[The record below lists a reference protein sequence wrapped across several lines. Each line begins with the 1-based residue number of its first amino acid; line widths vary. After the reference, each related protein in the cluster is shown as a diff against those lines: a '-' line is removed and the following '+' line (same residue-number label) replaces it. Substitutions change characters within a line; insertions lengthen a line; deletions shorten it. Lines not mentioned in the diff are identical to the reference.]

1 MVNLCDIYL
10 WIAALNFM
18 NGVYLMSFIGSLVII
33 LLSTTLAGHVTARV
47 GVPAVLGQLLIGII
61 IGPGVLN
68 FIHSTELIEQFAEI
82 GVILL
87 MFMAG
92 IESDMKQLRK
102 YFRPALLVAL
112 SGVLLPVILMGTA
125 SLLFGYH
132 LQESL
137 FIGVVFSAT
146 SVSISVAVM
155 REFKAL
161 NGKEG
166 TTVLGAAVAD
176 DILGVLLL
184 SLMIALVGNS
194 GTANHGSSNNILVQL
209 VFQGIFFAGVF
220 LLVRWIAPSI
230 MNLSSKLLIPTSR
243 TISAVIIC
251 LSMAYLA
258 EFVGLS
264 GAIGAFFA
272 GIAVGQTPTKE
283 IVSTNIEPI
292 SNAIFV
298 PVFFVSI
305 GLSVSFNN
313 FLTSLPFIVTM
324 TILAVITKW
333 FGGELG
339 ALLAG
344 FDRNSGRVIGTG
356 MIARGEMALI
366 TAQIGFNAHL
376 LDKALYMDIIFVIVI
391 ATLLAPLLL
400 RWSLKKLN
408 QIN

>member
-1 MVNLCDIYL
+1 
-10 WIAALNFM
+10 
-18 NGVYLMSFIGSLVII
+18 MSFIGSLVII
-33 LLSTTLAGHVTARV
+33 LLFTTLAGHLTARV
-47 GVPAVLGQLLIGII
+47 GIPAVLGQLLIGII

-68 FIHSTELIEQFAEI
+68 IIHPTDLIEQFAEI

-92 IESDMKQLRK
+92 IESDMQQLKK
-102 YFRPALLVAL
+102 YFKPALAVAL
-112 SGVLLPVILMGTA
+112 SGVLLPVIVMGTA
-125 SLLFGYH
+125 SFCFGYH
-132 LQESL
+132 FQEAL

-146 SVSISVAVM
+146 SVSISVVVL

-161 NGKEG
+161 NSKEG
-166 TTVLGAAVAD
+166 ATVLGAAVAD

-184 SLMIALVGNS
+184 SLMIAIVGSNS
-194 GTANHGSSNNILVQL
+194 GTGSQESPNNILLQL
-209 VFQGIFFAGVF
+209 VLQGLFFAGVF

-230 MNLSSKLLIPTSR
+230 MYLSTKLLISTSR
-243 TISAVIIC
+243 TISAMIIC
-251 LSMAYLA
+251 LLMAYIA
-258 EFVGLS
+258 EVVGLS

-272 GIAVGQTPTKE
+272 GIAVGQTPTKK
-283 IVSTNIEPI
+283 IVNTNIEPI

-313 FLTSLPFIVTM
+313 FLVSLPFIVIM
-324 TILAVITKW
+324 TILAILTKW
-333 FGGELG
+333 LGGEMGSLI
-339 ALLAG
+339 AG
-344 FDRNSGRVIGTG
+344 FDRDSGRVIGTG

-376 LDKALYMDIIFVIVI
+376 LDKNLYIDIIFVIVI

-400 RWSLKKLN
+400 RWSLRKLAK
-408 QIN
+408 I

>member
-18 NGVYLMSFIGSLVII
+18 NGVYLMSFIGSLVVI
-33 LLSTTLAGHVTARV
+33 LIATTIAGHLAARA
-47 GVPAVLGQLLIGII
+47 GIPAVLGQLLIGII

-68 FIHSTELIEQFAEI
+68 LIRSTELIEQFAEI

-92 IESDMKQLRK
+92 IESDIQQLKK
-102 YFRPALLVAL
+102 YFKPALSVAV
-112 SGVLLPVILMGTA
+112 SGVLLPVIAMGSA

-132 LQESL
+132 FQEAL

-146 SVSISVAVM
+146 SVSISVVVL

-166 TTVLGAAVAD
+166 ATVLGAAVAD

-184 SLMIALVGNS
+184 SLMITLVGSS
-194 GTANHGSSNNILVQL
+194 GVTGHGSSNNILAQL
-209 VFQGIFFAGVF
+209 IFQGLFFAGVF
-220 LLVRWIAPSI
+220 LLVRWIAPAI
-230 MNLSSKLLIPTSR
+230 MYLSNKLLIPTSK
-243 TISAVIIC
+243 TISAMIIC
-251 LSMAYLA
+251 LSMAYIA
-258 EFVGLS
+258 ELVDLS

-272 GIAVGQTPTKE
+272 GIAVGQTPTKK
-283 IVSTNIEPI
+283 IVDTNIEPI
-292 SNAIFV
+292 SNTLFV

-313 FLTSLPFIVTM
+313 FLTSLPFITIM
-324 TILAVITKW
+324 TILAILTKW
-333 FGGELG
+333 LGGELG
-339 ALLAG
+339 SILAG
-344 FDRNSGRVIGTG
+344 FDRNSGRVVGTG
-356 MIARGEMALI
+356 IIARGEMALI

-376 LDKALYMDIIFVIVI
+376 LDKSLYVDIIFIIVI

-400 RWSLKKLN
+400 RWSLKRLHKA
-408 QIN
+408 I

>member
-1 MVNLCDIYL
+1 MLILIITVYKLLYFSDL
-10 WIAALNFM
+10 
-18 NGVYLMSFIGSLVII
+18 NGVYLMSFIGSLVVI
-33 LLSTTLAGHVTARV
+33 LIATTLAGHLAARA
-47 GVPAVLGQLLIGII
+47 GIPAVLGQLLIGII

-68 FIHSTELIEQFAEI
+68 LIRSTELIEQFAEI

-92 IESDMKQLRK
+92 IESDIQQLKK
-102 YFRPALLVAL
+102 YFKPALLVAV
-112 SGVLLPVILMGTA
+112 SGVLLPVIAMGSA
-125 SLLFGYH
+125 SLWFGYH
-132 LQESL
+132 FQEAL

-146 SVSISVAVM
+146 SVSISVVVL

-166 TTVLGAAVAD
+166 ATVLGAAVAD

-184 SLMIALVGNS
+184 SLMITLIGSSGVTGHGN
-194 GTANHGSSNNILVQL
+194 SNNILAQL
-209 VFQGIFFAGVF
+209 VFQGLFFAGVF
-220 LLVRWIAPSI
+220 LLVRWIAPAI
-230 MNLSSKLLIPTSR
+230 MYLSNKLLIPTSN
-243 TISAVIIC
+243 TISAMIIC

-258 EFVGLS
+258 ELVGLS

-272 GIAVGQTPTKE
+272 GIAVGQTPTKK
-283 IVSTNIEPI
+283 IVDTNIEPI
-292 SNAIFV
+292 SNTLFV

-313 FLTSLPFIVTM
+313 FLTSLPFITIM
-324 TILAVITKW
+324 TILAILTKW
-333 FGGELG
+333 LGGELG
-339 ALLAG
+339 SILAG
-344 FDRNSGRVIGTG
+344 FDRNSGRVVGTG

-376 LDKALYMDIIFVIVI
+376 LDKSLYVDIIFTIVI

-400 RWSLKKLN
+400 RWSLKRLHKA
-408 QIN
+408 I

>member
-1 MVNLCDIYL
+1 
-10 WIAALNFM
+10 
-18 NGVYLMSFIGSLVII
+18 MSFIGSLVII
-33 LLSTTLAGHVTARV
+33 LLFTTLAGHLTARV
-47 GVPAVLGQLLIGII
+47 GIPAVLGQLLIGII

-68 FIHSTELIEQFAEI
+68 IIHPTDLIEQFAEI

-92 IESDMKQLRK
+92 IESDMQQLKK
-102 YFRPALLVAL
+102 YFKPALAVAL
-112 SGVLLPVILMGTA
+112 SGVLLPVIVMGTA
-125 SLLFGYH
+125 SFCFGYH
-132 LQESL
+132 FQEAL

-146 SVSISVAVM
+146 SVSISVVVL

-161 NGKEG
+161 NSKEG
-166 TTVLGAAVAD
+166 ATVLGAAVAD

-184 SLMIALVGNS
+184 SLMIAIVGSNS
-194 GTANHGSSNNILVQL
+194 GTGGQESPNNILLQL
-209 VFQGIFFAGVF
+209 VLQGLFFAGVF

-230 MNLSSKLLIPTSR
+230 MYLSTKLLIPTSR
-243 TISAVIIC
+243 TISAMIIC
-251 LSMAYLA
+251 LSMAYIA
-258 EFVGLS
+258 EVVGLS

-272 GIAVGQTPTKE
+272 GIAVGQTPTKK
-283 IVSTNIEPI
+283 IVNTNIEPI

-313 FLTSLPFIVTM
+313 FLVSLPFIVIM
-324 TILAVITKW
+324 TILAILTKW
-333 FGGELG
+333 LGGEMGSLI
-339 ALLAG
+339 AG
-344 FDRNSGRVIGTG
+344 FDRDSGRVIGTG

-376 LDKALYMDIIFVIVI
+376 LDKNLYIDIIFVIVI

-400 RWSLKKLN
+400 RWSLRKLAK
-408 QIN
+408 I

>member
-1 MVNLCDIYL
+1 
-10 WIAALNFM
+10 
-18 NGVYLMSFIGSLVII
+18 MSFIGSLVII
-33 LLSTTLAGHVTARV
+33 LLFTTLAGHLTARV
-47 GVPAVLGQLLIGII
+47 GIPAVLGQLLIGII

-68 FIHSTELIEQFAEI
+68 IIHPTDLIEQFAEI

-92 IESDMKQLRK
+92 IESNMQQLKK
-102 YFRPALLVAL
+102 YFKPALAVAL
-112 SGVLLPVILMGTA
+112 SGVLLPVIVMGTA
-125 SLLFGYH
+125 SFCFGYH
-132 LQESL
+132 FQEAL

-146 SVSISVAVM
+146 SVSISVVVL

-161 NGKEG
+161 NSKEG
-166 TTVLGAAVAD
+166 ATVLGAAVAD

-184 SLMIALVGNS
+184 SLMIAIVGSNS
-194 GTANHGSSNNILVQL
+194 GTGGQESPKNILLQL
-209 VFQGIFFAGVF
+209 VLQGLFFAGVF

-230 MNLSSKLLIPTSR
+230 MYLSTKLLIPTSR
-243 TISAVIIC
+243 TISAMIIC
-251 LSMAYLA
+251 LSMAYIA
-258 EFVGLS
+258 EVVGLS

-272 GIAVGQTPTKE
+272 GIAVGQTPTKK
-283 IVSTNIEPI
+283 IVNTNIEPI

-313 FLTSLPFIVTM
+313 FLVSLPFIVIM
-324 TILAVITKW
+324 TTLAILTKW
-333 FGGELG
+333 LGGEMGSLV
-339 ALLAG
+339 AG

-376 LDKALYMDIIFVIVI
+376 LDKNLYIDIIFVIVI

-400 RWSLKKLN
+400 RWSLRKLAK
-408 QIN
+408 I

>member
-1 MVNLCDIYL
+1 
-10 WIAALNFM
+10 
-18 NGVYLMSFIGSLVII
+18 MSFIGSLVII
-33 LLSTTLAGHVTARV
+33 LLFTTLAGHLTARV
-47 GVPAVLGQLLIGII
+47 GIPAVLGQLLIGII

-68 FIHSTELIEQFAEI
+68 IIHPTDLIEQFAEI

-92 IESDMKQLRK
+92 IESDMQQLKK
-102 YFRPALLVAL
+102 YFKPALAVAL
-112 SGVLLPVILMGTA
+112 SGVLLPVIVMGTA
-125 SLLFGYH
+125 SFCFGYH
-132 LQESL
+132 FQEAL

-146 SVSISVAVM
+146 SVSISVVVL

-161 NGKEG
+161 NSKEG
-166 TTVLGAAVAD
+166 ATVLGAAVAD

-184 SLMIALVGNS
+184 SLMIAIVGSNS
-194 GTANHGSSNNILVQL
+194 GTGSQESPNNILLQL
-209 VFQGIFFAGVF
+209 VLQGLFFAGVF

-230 MNLSSKLLIPTSR
+230 MYLSTKLLIPTSR
-243 TISAVIIC
+243 TISAMIIC
-251 LSMAYLA
+251 LSMAYIA
-258 EFVGLS
+258 EVVGLS

-272 GIAVGQTPTKE
+272 GIAVGQTPTKK
-283 IVSTNIEPI
+283 IVNTNIEPI

-313 FLTSLPFIVTM
+313 FLVSLPFIVIM
-324 TILAVITKW
+324 TILAILTKW
-333 FGGELG
+333 LGGEMGSLI
-339 ALLAG
+339 AG
-344 FDRNSGRVIGTG
+344 FDRDSGRVIGTG

-376 LDKALYMDIIFVIVI
+376 LDKNLYIDIIFVIVI

-400 RWSLKKLN
+400 RWSLRKLAK
-408 QIN
+408 I

>member
-1 MVNLCDIYL
+1 
-10 WIAALNFM
+10 
-18 NGVYLMSFIGSLVII
+18 MSFIGSLVII
-33 LLSTTLAGHVTARV
+33 LLFTTLAGHLAARA
-47 GVPAVLGQLLIGII
+47 GIPAVLGQLLIGII
-61 IGPGVLN
+61 IGPGILN
-68 FIHSTELIEQFAEI
+68 FIHSTDLIEQFAEI

-92 IESDMKQLRK
+92 IESDMQQLKK
-102 YFRPALLVAL
+102 YLKPALSVAL
-112 SGVLLPVILMGTA
+112 IGVLLPVIVMGTT

-132 LQESL
+132 LQEAL

-146 SVSISVAVM
+146 SVSISVVVL
-155 REFKAL
+155 REFKVL
-161 NGKEG
+161 KGKEG
-166 TTVLGAAVAD
+166 ATVLGAAVAD

-184 SLMIALVGNS
+184 SFMIAIVGNTGGVAGNES
-194 GTANHGSSNNILVQL
+194 SSNMLIQL
-209 VFQGIFFAGVF
+209 IFQGVFFAGVF
-220 LLVRWIAPSI
+220 LLVRWIAPGI
-230 MNLSSKLLIPTSR
+230 MYLSNKLLVPTGK
-243 TISAVIIC
+243 TISAMIIC

-258 EFVGLS
+258 ERVGLS

-272 GIAVGQTPTKE
+272 GIAVGQTPTKKT
-283 IVSTNIEPI
+283 VSNNIEPI

-305 GLSVSFNN
+305 GLGISFNN
-313 FLTSLPFIVTM
+313 FLASLPFIIIM
-324 TILAVITKW
+324 TTLAILTKW
-333 FGGELG
+333 LGGELG

-344 FDRNSGRVIGTG
+344 FDRKSGRVVGTG

-376 LDKALYMDIIFVIVI
+376 LDKALYVDIIFVIVV

-408 QIN
+408 ETN

>member
-1 MVNLCDIYL
+1 
-10 WIAALNFM
+10 
-18 NGVYLMSFIGSLVII
+18 MSFIGSLVII
-33 LLSTTLAGHVTARV
+33 LLFTTLAGHLTARV
-47 GVPAVLGQLLIGII
+47 GIPAVLGQLLIGII

-68 FIHSTELIEQFAEI
+68 IIHPTDLIEQFAEI

-92 IESDMKQLRK
+92 IESDMQQLKK
-102 YFRPALLVAL
+102 YFKPALAVAL
-112 SGVLLPVILMGTA
+112 SGVLLPVIVMGTA
-125 SLLFGYH
+125 SFCFGYH
-132 LQESL
+132 FQEAL

-146 SVSISVAVM
+146 SVSISVVVL

-161 NGKEG
+161 NSKEG
-166 TTVLGAAVAD
+166 ATVLGAAVAD

-184 SLMIALVGNS
+184 SLMIAIVGSNS
-194 GTANHGSSNNILVQL
+194 GTGGQESPKNILLQL
-209 VFQGIFFAGVF
+209 VLQGLFFAGVF

-230 MNLSSKLLIPTSR
+230 MYLSTKLLIPTSR
-243 TISAVIIC
+243 TISAMIIC
-251 LSMAYLA
+251 LSMAYIA
-258 EFVGLS
+258 EVVGLS

-272 GIAVGQTPTKE
+272 GIAVGQTPTKK
-283 IVSTNIEPI
+283 IVNTNIEPI

-313 FLTSLPFIVTM
+313 FLVSLPFIVIM
-324 TILAVITKW
+324 TILAILTKW
-333 FGGELG
+333 LGGEMGSLI
-339 ALLAG
+339 AG
-344 FDRNSGRVIGTG
+344 FDRDSGRVIGTG

-376 LDKALYMDIIFVIVI
+376 LDKNLYIDIIFVIVI

-400 RWSLKKLN
+400 RWSLRKLAK
-408 QIN
+408 I

>member
-1 MVNLCDIYL
+1 
-10 WIAALNFM
+10 
-18 NGVYLMSFIGSLVII
+18 MSFIGSLVII
-33 LLSTTLAGHVTARV
+33 LLFTTLAGHLTARV
-47 GVPAVLGQLLIGII
+47 GIPAVLGQLLIGII

-68 FIHSTELIEQFAEI
+68 IIHPTDLIEQFAEI

-92 IESDMKQLRK
+92 IESNMQQLKK
-102 YFRPALLVAL
+102 YFKPALAVAL
-112 SGVLLPVILMGTA
+112 SGVLLPVIVMGTA
-125 SLLFGYH
+125 SFCFGYH
-132 LQESL
+132 FQEAL

-146 SVSISVAVM
+146 SVSISVVVL

-161 NGKEG
+161 NSKEG
-166 TTVLGAAVAD
+166 ATVLGAAVAD

-184 SLMIALVGNS
+184 SLMIAIVGSNS
-194 GTANHGSSNNILVQL
+194 GTGGQESPKNILLQL
-209 VFQGIFFAGVF
+209 VLQGLFFAGVF

-230 MNLSSKLLIPTSR
+230 MYLSTKLLIPTSR
-243 TISAVIIC
+243 TISAMIIC
-251 LSMAYLA
+251 LSMAYIA
-258 EFVGLS
+258 EVVGLS

-272 GIAVGQTPTKE
+272 GIAVGQTPTKK
-283 IVSTNIEPI
+283 IVNTNIEPI

-313 FLTSLPFIVTM
+313 FLVSLPFIVIM
-324 TILAVITKW
+324 TTLAILTKW
-333 FGGELG
+333 LGGEMGSLI
-339 ALLAG
+339 AG
-344 FDRNSGRVIGTG
+344 FDRDSGRVIGTG

-376 LDKALYMDIIFVIVI
+376 LDKNLYIDIIFVIVI

-400 RWSLKKLN
+400 RWSLRKLAK
-408 QIN
+408 I

>member
-1 MVNLCDIYL
+1 
-10 WIAALNFM
+10 
-18 NGVYLMSFIGSLVII
+18 MSFIGSLVII
-33 LLSTTLAGHVTARV
+33 LLFTTLAGHLTARV
-47 GVPAVLGQLLIGII
+47 GIPAVLGQLLIGII

-68 FIHSTELIEQFAEI
+68 IIHPTDLIEQFAEI

-92 IESDMKQLRK
+92 IESDMQQLKK
-102 YFRPALLVAL
+102 YFKPALAVAL
-112 SGVLLPVILMGTA
+112 SGVLLPVIIMGTA
-125 SLLFGYH
+125 SFCFGYH
-132 LQESL
+132 FQEAL

-146 SVSISVAVM
+146 SVSISVVVL

-161 NGKEG
+161 NSKEG
-166 TTVLGAAVAD
+166 ATVLGAAVAD

-184 SLMIALVGNS
+184 SLMIAIVGSNS
-194 GTANHGSSNNILVQL
+194 GTGGQESPNNILLQL
-209 VFQGIFFAGVF
+209 VLQGLFFAGVF

-230 MNLSSKLLIPTSR
+230 MYLSTKLLIPTSR
-243 TISAVIIC
+243 TISAMIIC
-251 LSMAYLA
+251 LSMAYIA
-258 EFVGLS
+258 EVVGLS

-272 GIAVGQTPTKE
+272 GIAVGQTPTKK
-283 IVSTNIEPI
+283 IVNTNIEPI

-313 FLTSLPFIVTM
+313 FLVSLPFIVIM
-324 TILAVITKW
+324 TILAILTKW
-333 FGGELG
+333 LGGEMGSLI
-339 ALLAG
+339 AG
-344 FDRNSGRVIGTG
+344 FDRDSGRVIGTG

-376 LDKALYMDIIFVIVI
+376 LDKNLYIDIIFVIVI

-400 RWSLKKLN
+400 RWSLRKLAK
-408 QIN
+408 I

>member
-1 MVNLCDIYL
+1 
-10 WIAALNFM
+10 
-18 NGVYLMSFIGSLVII
+18 MSFIGSLVII
-33 LLSTTLAGHVTARV
+33 LLFTTLAGHLTARV
-47 GVPAVLGQLLIGII
+47 GIPAVLGQLLIGII

-68 FIHSTELIEQFAEI
+68 IIHPTDLIEQFAEI

-92 IESDMKQLRK
+92 IESDMQQLKK
-102 YFRPALLVAL
+102 YFKPALAVAL
-112 SGVLLPVILMGTA
+112 SGVLLPVIVMGTA
-125 SLLFGYH
+125 SFCFGYH
-132 LQESL
+132 FQEAL

-146 SVSISVAVM
+146 SVSISVVVL

-161 NGKEG
+161 NSKEG
-166 TTVLGAAVAD
+166 ATVLGAAVAD

-184 SLMIALVGNS
+184 SLMIAIVGSNS
-194 GTANHGSSNNILVQL
+194 GTGGQESPNNILLQL
-209 VFQGIFFAGVF
+209 VLQGLFFAGVF

-230 MNLSSKLLIPTSR
+230 MYLSTKLLIPTSR
-243 TISAVIIC
+243 TISAMIIC
-251 LSMAYLA
+251 LSMAYIA
-258 EFVGLS
+258 EVVGLS

-272 GIAVGQTPTKE
+272 GIAVGQTPTKK
-283 IVSTNIEPI
+283 IVNTNIEPI

-313 FLTSLPFIVTM
+313 FLVSLPFIVIM
-324 TILAVITKW
+324 TTLAILTKW
-333 FGGELG
+333 LGGEMGSLV
-339 ALLAG
+339 AG

-376 LDKALYMDIIFVIVI
+376 LDKNLYIDIIFVIVI

-400 RWSLKKLN
+400 RWSLRKLAK
-408 QIN
+408 I